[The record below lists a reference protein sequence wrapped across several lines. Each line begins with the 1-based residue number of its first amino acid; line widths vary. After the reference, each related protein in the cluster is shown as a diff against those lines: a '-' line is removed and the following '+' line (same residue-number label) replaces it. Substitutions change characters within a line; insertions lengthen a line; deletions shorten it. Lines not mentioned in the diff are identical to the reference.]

1 MPARWNMLL
10 RVNMLMEQR
19 GYRRWAHFCPNR
31 EQLDCAVCRYLVT
44 KYHQRYRIANFSL
57 VCPVTRTRLLAAI
70 HILSQPVTS
79 WCRQRSPTGEVSLS
93 YYLFVPSSCSIYCE
107 KKTPLV
113 AAASF
118 LRVRGMRISF
128 SAFRRQSIL
137 IHDQIVDTLTSLSAS
152 NSILPTESSSRS

>member
-1 MPARWNMLL
+1 
-10 RVNMLMEQR
+10 MLMEQR

-44 KYHQRYRIANFSL
+44 KYHQRCRIAKFSL
-57 VCPVTRTRLLAAI
+57 VCPSHSHPVAAI

-79 WCRQRSPTGEVSLS
+79 WRRQRSPTGEVSLS
-93 YYLFVPSSCSIYCE
+93 YYLFIPSSCSIYCE
-107 KKTPLV
+107 KETPRV
-113 AAASF
+113 AAASS

-152 NSILPTESSSRS
+152 NSILPTESSSRL